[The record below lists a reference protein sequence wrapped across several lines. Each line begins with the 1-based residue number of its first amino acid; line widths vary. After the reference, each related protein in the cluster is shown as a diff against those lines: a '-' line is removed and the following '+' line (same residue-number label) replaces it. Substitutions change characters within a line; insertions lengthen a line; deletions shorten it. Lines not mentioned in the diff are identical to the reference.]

1 VARAADAPFVLLVES
16 HKDPD
21 QERALLF
28 QAPEQLI
35 ACRQPGQVLDALQLV
50 ERAVGRGRYVA
61 GFMAYE
67 AGHGLQPKLLGL
79 TPRASEEHALW
90 FGVFEQRRELQGR
103 EVGAWLA
110 ARAGSAPAAVS
121 KLVLDRDRPQFYG
134 DFAKIQ
140 GHLRAGDSYQ
150 VCQSLRARFDV
161 QGSAVALFQRL
172 RAAQVTP
179 YSALIDTGEYSIV
192 SLSPELFF
200 RKTGGRI
207 ELKPMKGTARPG
219 NDPAEDAELA
229 ERMRQDPKTR
239 AENVMIVDMLRNDIG
254 RLAKPGSVRVPEL
267 FAVERFDSVLQM
279 TSTIEAQVEVELG
292 VASLMQSLFPSGSVT
307 GAPKL
312 RTMQLIHELEPSARG
327 IFCGSIGYV
336 TPDNDACFNVAI
348 RSLFVDRQGKGR
360 LGIGSGIVIDS
371 DRDAELDECL
381 LKARF
386 VSESVGDQMPVVPPV
401 GARRD

>member
-1 VARAADAPFVLLVES
+1 
-16 HKDPD
+16 
-21 QERALLF
+21 
-28 QAPEQLI
+28 
-35 ACRQPGQVLDALQLV
+35 
-50 ERAVGRGRYVA
+50 
-61 GFMAYE
+61 
-67 AGHGLQPKLLGL
+67 
-79 TPRASEEHALW
+79 
-90 FGVFEQRRELQGR
+90 
-103 EVGAWLA
+103 
-110 ARAGSAPAAVS
+110 
-121 KLVLDRDRPQFYG
+121 
-134 DFAKIQ
+134 
-140 GHLRAGDSYQ
+140 
-150 VCQSLRARFDV
+150 
-161 QGSAVALFQRL
+161 
-172 RAAQVTP
+172 
-179 YSALIDTGEYSIV
+179 
-192 SLSPELFF
+192 
-200 RKTGGRI
+200 
-207 ELKPMKGTARPG
+207 MKGTARPG

-386 VSESVGDQMPVVPPV
+386 VSESVGDQIPVVPPV

>member
-1 VARAADAPFVLLVES
+1 MARVADAPFVLLVES

-28 QAPEQLI
+28 QAPQRLI
-35 ACRQPGQVLDALQLV
+35 HCRRPSEVLGALQLA
-50 ERAVGRGRYVA
+50 EGAVQAGGYIA
-61 GFMAYE
+61 GFLAYE
-67 AGHGLQPKLLGL
+67 AGYGLQPKLLGL
-79 TPRASEEHALW
+79 APHAFEEHALW
-90 FGVFEQRRELQGR
+90 FGVFDRQHELRGR

-110 ARAGSAPAAVS
+110 ARAGDQPASVS
-121 KLVLDRDRPQFYG
+121 GLGFDRDRQQYRG
-134 DFAKIQ
+134 DFAQIQ
-140 GHLRAGDSYQ
+140 AHLRAGDSYQ
-150 VCQSLRARFDV
+150 VCQSLRARFAV
-161 QGSAVALFQRL
+161 HGSTAALFQRL

-179 YSALIDTGEYSIV
+179 YSALIDTGEYALV

-200 RKTGGRI
+200 RKTGGHV

-219 NDPAEDAELA
+219 KDAAEDATLA
-229 ERMRQDPKTR
+229 EQMRQDPKTR

-267 FAVERFDSVLQM
+267 FGVERFDSVLQM
-279 TSTIEAQVEVELG
+279 TSSILADVAPELG
-292 VASLMQSLFPSGSVT
+292 LASLMQSLFPSGSVT

-336 TPDNDACFNVAI
+336 TPSNDACFNVAI
-348 RSLFVDRQGKGR
+348 RSLFVDQLGQGR
-360 LGIGSGIVIDS
+360 LGVGSGVVVDS
-371 DRDAELDECL
+371 DADAELDECL

-386 VSESVGDQMPVVPPV
+386 VSDAVG
-401 GARRD
+401 

>member
-1 VARAADAPFVLLVES
+1 MARVADAPFVLLVES

-28 QAPEQLI
+28 QAPQRLI
-35 ACRQPGQVLDALQLV
+35 CCRQPSDVLDALQLA
-50 ERAVGRGRYVA
+50 ESAVKNGSYVA

-67 AGHGLQPKLLGL
+67 AGYGLQPKLLGL
-79 TPRASEEHALW
+79 IPHGFDEHALW
-90 FGVFEQRRELQGR
+90 FGVFDSQRELRGG

-110 ARAGSAPAAVS
+110 ARSGNEPASVS
-121 KLVLDRDRPQFYG
+121 TPSFDRHREQYRS
-134 DFAKIQ
+134 DFEQIQ
-140 GHLRAGDSYQ
+140 AHLRAGDSYQ
-150 VCQSLRARFDV
+150 VCQSLRAHFDV
-161 QGSAVALFQRL
+161 HGSAVALFQRL

-179 YSALIDTGEYSIV
+179 YSALIDTGEYSLV

-200 RKTGGRI
+200 RKTGGKV

-219 NDPAEDAELA
+219 KDATEDARLA
-229 ERMRQDPKTR
+229 ERMREDPKTR

-254 RLAKPGSVRVPEL
+254 RIAKPGSVRVPEL

-279 TSTIEAQVEVELG
+279 TSTIVAQVEPALG
-292 VASLMQSLFPSGSVT
+292 LTSLMQSLFPSGSVT

-312 RTMQLIHELEPSARG
+312 RTMQLIHELEPTARG

-336 TPDNDACFNVAI
+336 TPTNDACFNVAI
-348 RSLFVDRQGKGR
+348 RSLFVDQQGRGR
-360 LGIGSGIVIDS
+360 LGVGSGIVVDS
-371 DRDAELDECL
+371 DSDAELDECL

-386 VSESVGDQMPVVPPV
+386 VSDAVS
-401 GARRD
+401 

>member
-1 VARAADAPFVLLVES
+1 MARVADAPFVLLVES

-28 QAPEQLI
+28 QAPQRLI
-35 ACRQPGQVLDALQLV
+35 HCRRPSDVLGALQLA
-50 ERAVGRGRYVA
+50 ESAVQQGRYVA
-61 GFMAYE
+61 GFLAYE
-67 AGHGLQPKLLGL
+67 AGYGLQPKLLGL
-79 TPRASEEHALW
+79 APDAIEEHALW
-90 FGVFEQRRELQGR
+90 FGVFDRQRELRGR

-110 ARAGSAPAAVS
+110 ARAGDQPASVS
-121 KLVLDRDRPQFYG
+121 QLGFDRDREQYRS
-134 DFAKIQ
+134 DFERIQ
-140 GHLRAGDSYQ
+140 AHLHAGDSYQ
-150 VCQSLRARFDV
+150 VCQSLRARFRV
-161 QGSAVALFQRL
+161 HGSAVALFQRL

-179 YSALIDTGEYSIV
+179 YSALIDTGEYSLL

-200 RKTGGRI
+200 RKVGGRV

-219 NDPAEDAELA
+219 KDAAEDAELA

-267 FAVERFDSVLQM
+267 FGVERFDSVLQM
-279 TSTIEAQVEVELG
+279 TSTILAEVAPELG
-292 VASLMQSLFPSGSVT
+292 LTSMMQSLFPSGSVT

-312 RTMQLIHELEPSARG
+312 RTMQLIRQLEPTARG

-348 RSLFVDRQGKGR
+348 RSLFVDQQGQGR
-360 LGIGSGIVIDS
+360 LGVGSGIVVDS
-371 DRDAELDECL
+371 DSDAELDECL

-386 VSESVGDQMPVVPPV
+386 VSDAVG
-401 GARRD
+401 G

>member
-1 VARAADAPFVLLVES
+1 MAPVADAPFVLLVES

-28 QAPEQLI
+28 RAPEQLI
-35 ACRQPGQVLDALQLV
+35 CCRQPSDVLAALRLV
-50 ERAVGRGRYVA
+50 ESAVGRRRYVA

-67 AGHGLQPKLLGL
+67 AGYGLQPKLLAL
-79 TPRASEEHALW
+79 VPRPFEEHTLW
-90 FGVFEQRRELQGR
+90 FGVFEHRLELKGR
-103 EVGAWLA
+103 EVGAWLE
-110 ARAGSAPAAVS
+110 ARAGRERAGIS
-121 KLVLDRDRPQFYG
+121 KLGFDRDRGQFRG
-134 DFAKIQ
+134 DFAQIQ
-140 GHLRAGDSYQ
+140 AHLRAGDSYQ

-161 QGSAVALFQRL
+161 HGSAVALFQRL

-179 YSALIDTGEYSIV
+179 YSALVDTGEYSIV

-200 RKTGGRI
+200 RKTSRRV

-219 NDPAEDAELA
+219 QDAEEDARLA
-229 ERMRQDPKTR
+229 ERMRKDPKTR

-254 RLAKPGSVRVPEL
+254 RLASPGSVRVPEL
-267 FAVERFDSVLQM
+267 FGVERFDSVLQM
-279 TSTIEAQVEVELG
+279 TSTIVAEVDAELG
-292 VASLMQSLFPSGSVT
+292 IASLMQSLFPSGSVT

-312 RTMQLIHELEPSARG
+312 RTMQLIYELEPSARG

-348 RSLFVDRQGKGR
+348 RSLFLDRHGQGR
-360 LGIGSGIVIDS
+360 LGVGSGIVVDS
-371 DRDAELDECL
+371 DSDAELDECL

-386 VSESVGDQMPVVPPV
+386 VSAATG
-401 GARRD
+401 